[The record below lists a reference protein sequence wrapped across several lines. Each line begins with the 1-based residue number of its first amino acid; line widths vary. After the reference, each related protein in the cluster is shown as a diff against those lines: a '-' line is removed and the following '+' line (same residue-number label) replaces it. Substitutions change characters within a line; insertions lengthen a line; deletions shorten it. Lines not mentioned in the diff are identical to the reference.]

1 MEKVSCEFLNSARYL
16 QATGWTMNLE
26 DKSND
31 SPLLFY
37 Y

>member
-1 MEKVSCEFLNSARYL
+1 MERVSCEFLNSGRYL
-16 QATGWTMNLE
+16 QAIGQMMNLE

-37 Y
+37 